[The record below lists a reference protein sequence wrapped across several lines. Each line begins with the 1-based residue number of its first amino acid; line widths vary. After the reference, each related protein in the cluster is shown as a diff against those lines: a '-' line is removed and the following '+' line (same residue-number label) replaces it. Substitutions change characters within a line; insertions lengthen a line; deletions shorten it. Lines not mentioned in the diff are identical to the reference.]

1 MAFDWILDT
10 VDFFV
15 HEVISFFSSNFF
27 FFLFC
32 IFYFFYFFIFTIF
45 SCHLIGRDIL
55 FNYLSFNQ

>member
-27 FFLFC
+27 FFFFVFFHFHYLF
-32 IFYFFYFFIFTIF
+32 
-45 SCHLIGRDIL
+45 
-55 FNYLSFNQ
+55 LSSHR

>member
-27 FFLFC
+27 FFSFLYFLF
-32 IFYFFYFFIFTIF
+32 FLFFHFHY
-45 SCHLIGRDIL
+45 L
-55 FNYLSFNQ
+55 FLSSHR